1 MTGKPSNLVRG
12 FCPLGARRRVS
23 PKLAIASRR
32 DATTVRGFTLV
43 ELLVVIAI
51 IGILVALLLPAIQ
64 AAREA
69 ARRSE
74 CLNNMRQLGLACH
87 MFESSKK
94 VFPTAGGA
102 VEQYFHAAELSKASF
117 GYEGASWMYQIL
129 PNIEEQSLY
138 DLRKGTS
145 TANNGFIKSRL
156 CEKPVSVFNCPSRS
170 NRFAIQSAN
179 IYALADYAG
188 VMASWFDERW
198 GDGFEYRDDYDP
210 KATEESDVFTGILV
224 KGGHVNT
231 SASPAKVWKYNR
243 IGFRNIEDGASHTI
257 LLAEKAVQ
265 DKFYTVTLV
274 TPQDWQYWEMYGY
287 YTGAD
292 WPHMRMFA
300 GLPPGVTS
308 TRPEY
313 PIRSDIESRPGADP
327 YPEHGFGSAHP
338 GIICA
343 VFGDGSTRSISSA
356 ANLIVLDQLGKR
368 ADGSNPPLDTL

>member
-1 MTGKPSNLVRG
+1 MEFVMTGKPANR
-12 FCPLGARRRVS
+12 
-23 PKLAIASRR
+23 
-32 DATTVRGFTLV
+32 VRGFTLV

-102 VEQYFHAAELSKASF
+102 VDQYFNAAELSKASF

-156 CEKPVSVFNCPSRS
+156 CERPVSVFNCPSRS

-188 VMASWFDERW
+188 VMASWFDPNWPEFTYRVTE
-198 GDGFEYRDDYDP
+198 GPKQSVATDPYTSEEYLIW
-210 KATEESDVFTGILV
+210 TGILV
-224 KGGHVNT
+224 KGGQVNT
-231 SASPAKVWKYNR
+231 SSSPPQVWKFR
-243 IGFRNIEDGASHTI
+243 TVGFKNIEDGASHTI

-356 ANLIVLDQLGKR
+356 ANLIVLDQIGKR